1 MILILSDK
9 NDLSTCEVIS
19 WIDKRGGDYLV
30 VTEQDV
36 IHLTEVDED
45 GHFTF
50 IVKERIVRSRQISG
64 YWYRRGRL
72 ILKNNNLSSFEESLG
87 IRKLLESSLR
97 VEMGRIVSYLHS
109 VLRKVKHIGSLYSS
123 EINKL
128 FVLNTCRE
136 LEIST
141 PASLLTTRKSRLLQ
155 FIDKYGEVITK
166 AATSTIFAGNDDVH
180 LAAYTEAVDHK
191 ILSGLPEEFA
201 PSFFQERI
209 EKLIE
214 IRSVYLEGKFY
225 SMAIFSQRNEKTQ
238 IDFRHYDRS
247 LPNRRVPF
255 ALPDAYSEKV
265 KLMLD
270 KFKLDCCSVDTLVTQ
285 SGKFYFLEVNP
296 VGQFGMTS
304 YPCNYQIEKR
314 IADFL
319 LK

>member
-9 NDLSTCEVIS
+9 NDLSTCDVIS
-19 WIDKRGGDYLV
+19 WINKSGRDCMV
-30 VTEQDV
+30 ITEQDPIRLV
-36 IHLTEVDED
+36 EIDEA

-50 IVKERIVRSRQISG
+50 IVKGRTVSSRQISS

-72 ILKNNNLSSFEESLG
+72 NLEKKNLSSPDTLQG
-87 IRKLLESSLR
+87 VKKLLEENLSI
-97 VEMGRIVSYLHS
+97 EMGKILSYLHS
-109 VLRKVKHIGSLYSS
+109 ILRKINHIGGLYLS

-128 FVLNTCRE
+128 HVLNTCRD
-136 LEIST
+136 LDIT
-141 PASLLTTRKSRLLQ
+141 VPAYLVTAKKSRLLQ
-155 FIDKYGEVITK
+155 FVDKYGEVITK
-166 AATSTIFAGNDDVH
+166 AATSTIFAGNAEVH
-180 LAAYTEAVDHK
+180 LAAYTEVVDRE

-209 EKLIE
+209 EKLVE
-214 IRSVYLEGKFY
+214 IRSVYLEGEFY
-225 SMAIFSQRNEKTQ
+225 SMAIFSQRNQKTQ
-238 IDFRHYDRS
+238 VDFRHYDRS
-247 LPNRRVPF
+247 HPNRRVPF
-255 ALPDAYSEKV
+255 VLPHSYSEKI

-270 KFKLDCCSVDTLVTQ
+270 KFNLNCCSVDTLVSI

-314 IADFL
+314 IAEIL